1 MTFTLTLASDGVVW
15 LVVALA
21 LAGLAAGFLS
31 GLLGIG
37 GGGILVPVL
46 YEAFGLA
53 GVPDDVRMHMALGTT
68 LAVIAPTVLR
78 SFAAHRA
85 RGAVDMAV
93 VYRIAP
99 WIALG
104 VVIGT
109 LFAHILSSV
118 ALRWIWVVFGTAL
131 ALKMALGRDDWR
143 IADQLPPAPWLAG
156 IALIIGI
163 ISTLMG
169 IGGAT
174 FTVPLLTLHGRSLL
188 QSVATAT
195 GIGPVIAIP
204 GLIGYIWSGWDAAG
218 LPAFSLGYVNAA
230 ALLIIPL
237 SVFAAP
243 YGVKTAHGIDRRKLE
258 LAFAAFLACVVLR
271 FLWTLLGHAP
281 IVDS

>member
-1 MTFTLTLASDGVVW
+1 
-15 LVVALA
+15 
-21 LAGLAAGFLS
+21 
-31 GLLGIG
+31 
-37 GGGILVPVL
+37 
-46 YEAFGLA
+46 
-53 GVPDDVRMHMALGTT
+53 
-68 LAVIAPTVLR
+68 
-78 SFAAHRA
+78 
-85 RGAVDMAV
+85 
-93 VYRIAP
+93 
-99 WIALG
+99 
-104 VVIGT
+104 
-109 LFAHILSSV
+109 
-118 ALRWIWVVFGTAL
+118 
-131 ALKMALGRDDWR
+131 
-143 IADQLPPAPWLAG
+143 
-156 IALIIGI
+156 
-163 ISTLMG
+163 
-169 IGGAT
+169 
-174 FTVPLLTLHGRSLL
+174 LL